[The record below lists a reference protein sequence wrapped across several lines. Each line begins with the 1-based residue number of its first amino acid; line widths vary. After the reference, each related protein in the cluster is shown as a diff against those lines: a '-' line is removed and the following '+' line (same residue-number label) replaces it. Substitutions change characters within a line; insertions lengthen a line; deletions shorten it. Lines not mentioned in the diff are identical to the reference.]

1 MINCSEKCVHS
12 DDGLC
17 TLKVAGPP
25 SSTPTKDCPYF
36 TEEKEK
42 KETDSLK

>member
-1 MINCSEKCVHS
+1 MINCSEKCIYQE
-12 DDGLC
+12 DGLC
-17 TLKVAGPP
+17 NLKVAISP

-36 TEEKEK
+36 TKKENK

>member
-1 MINCSEKCVHS
+1 MINCSEKCVYEK
-12 DDGLC
+12 DGLC
-17 TLKVAGPP
+17 NLKDARPP

-36 TEEKEK
+36 TQKKEN